1 MTELVKI
8 LDGNLEYLNHRIEDN
23 TIYIYVV
30 SINKEAVCPYCG
42 SKSNKIHSRY
52 LREFQDLPIS
62 SNKTIIILKS
72 KKFFCLN
79 NDCSKTTFAEQ
90 FKFISHKSKK
100 TKRLENKIIDIS
112 KNMSSIAA
120 SKLLADNIANV
131 SKSTICNILKKM

>member
-8 LDGNLEYLNHRIEDN
+8 LDENLEYLNHRIEDN
-23 TIYIYVV
+23 TIYIYVE

-52 LREFQDLPIS
+52 LREFQDSPIS
-62 SNKTIIILKS
+62 SNKTIIILKN

-90 FKFISHKSKK
+90 FKFINHKSKK
-100 TKRLENKIIDIS
+100 QKGWKI
-112 KNMSSIAA
+112 
-120 SKLLADNIANV
+120 KL
-131 SKSTICNILKKM
+131 